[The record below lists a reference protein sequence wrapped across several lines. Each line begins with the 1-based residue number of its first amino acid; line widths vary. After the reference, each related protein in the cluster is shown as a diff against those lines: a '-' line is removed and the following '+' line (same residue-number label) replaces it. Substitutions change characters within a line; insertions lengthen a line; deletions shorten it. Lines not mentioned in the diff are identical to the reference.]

1 MDFSMHNR
9 NGLRA
14 KRAFTKKPIKL
25 KPVVCKFR
33 ALRNMVIKPSQLC
46 EIVQSIFFL
55 LAGAEIVNNKGCD
68 WVSQ

>member
-1 MDFSMHNR
+1 MDFSIHNR

-33 ALRNMVIKPSQLC
+33 TLRKMVIKPSQLY
-46 EIVQSIFFL
+46 EIVQAISFL
-55 LAGAEIVNNKGCD
+55 LTGAKIVNNKGCD
-68 WVSQ
+68 

>member
-25 KPVVCKFR
+25 KPAVCKFR
-33 ALRNMVIKPSQLC
+33 TLRNMVIKSSQLY
-46 EIVQSIFFL
+46 EIVQSVLFSL
-55 LAGAEIVNNKGCD
+55 TGAEIVNNKG
-68 WVSQ
+68 WY

>member
-1 MDFSMHNR
+1 MDFSIHNR

-33 ALRNMVIKPSQLC
+33 TLRNMVIKPSQLY
-46 EIVQSIFFL
+46 EIVQAISFL
-55 LAGAEIVNNKGCD
+55 LTGAEIVNNKGCE
-68 WVSQ
+68 